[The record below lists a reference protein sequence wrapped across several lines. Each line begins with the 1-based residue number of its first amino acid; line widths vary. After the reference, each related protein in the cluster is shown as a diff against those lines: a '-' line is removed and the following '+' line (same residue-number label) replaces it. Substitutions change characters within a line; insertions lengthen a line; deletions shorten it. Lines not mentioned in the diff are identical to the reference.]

1 MDHPVD
7 IAFDCLPHRS
17 VGRVDIP
24 IDASP
29 EFRARL
35 EHLKRSIDKH
45 GIDNAYFL
53 YNSRCVYRLA
63 NSDIEGMLRF
73 SFEGAVLTDRSD
85 AKADRA
91 DLDVELVSET
101 CGGLPAVVLDWFA
114 VAVQRAVLVEFD
126 RFIAAGH
133 LERRVD
139 ELERLTHLSELSNFT
154 GMNV

>member
-1 MDHPVD
+1 LESFLD
-7 IAFDCLPHRS
+7 IAFDCLPLRS

-29 EFRARL
+29 VFRARL
-35 EHLKRSIDKH
+35 EHLKRAIDKH
-45 GIDNAYFL
+45 GIENAYFL
-53 YNSRCVYRLA
+53 YNSRCIYRLA

-73 SFEGAVLTDRSD
+73 SFEGTILTDRSD

-101 CGGLPAVVLDWFA
+101 CGGVPAVVLEWFSLA
-114 VAVQRAVLVEFD
+114 VERAVLVEFD

-133 LERRVD
+133 LAKRVD
-139 ELERLTHLSELSNFT
+139 ELERLTHLAELTSFT